1 MNGRVDLQSLRVP
14 LQLKSGRFADL
25 VFTPH
30 EYGDPHSVVVT
41 LPRGS
46 GNRVSLPRRF
56 FAEDLGLDRLAPV
69 AGK

>member
-1 MNGRVDLQSLRVP
+1 MGDLQSFRVP
-14 LQLKSGRFADL
+14 LQLKSGRIADL

-30 EYGDPHSVVVT
+30 FGDPHSVVVT